1 MFFSNFHRDSFCC
14 HSEKREAIRKGAAS
28 PGEVRMKVG
37 VGLGSLRTSA
47 EEEEEEEEEAAD
59 VQQVS

>member
-1 MFFSNFHRDSFCC
+1 
-14 HSEKREAIRKGAAS
+14 
-28 PGEVRMKVG
+28 MKVG

-47 EEEEEEEEEAAD
+47 EEEEEEEEEAAAD

>member
-1 MFFSNFHRDSFCC
+1 
-14 HSEKREAIRKGAAS
+14 
-28 PGEVRMKVG
+28 MKVG

-47 EEEEEEEEEAAD
+47 EEEEEEEEAAAD